1 MEQVFSKVQNMPK
14 RIIQRWLPDPATLKE
29 HKHLRLFGKLLL
41 DANLWHLN
49 RRSAAGACAV
59 GLFMAW
65 VPLPC
70 QMLLAAG
77 GAIAC
82 RANLPLSAALV
93 WLSNPLTMPP
103 LFYGAYLVGCQL
115 LGQPSQHIEITF
127 TWAWLVSVFETV
139 APPLLLGSLVLALL
153 SALVG
158 YVLVRAGWR
167 LSTVRQWQKRKVAR
181 PC

>member
-1 MEQVFSKVQNMPK
+1 MPK
-14 RIIQRWLPDPATLKE
+14 RLIKRWLPDQDKLKE

-49 RRSAAGACAV
+49 RRSAAGAFAV

-65 VPLPC
+65 IPLPC

-77 GAIAC
+77 AAILF
-82 RANLPLSAALV
+82 RVNLPLSVALV
-93 WLSNPLTMPP
+93 WLSNPFTMPP

-115 LGQPSQHIEITF
+115 LGHPAQHIEIQF
-127 TWAWLVSVFETV
+127 TWEWLVSVFETL

-153 SALVG
+153 SALMG
-158 YVLVRAGWR
+158 YAFIRTFWR
-167 LSTVRQWQKRKVAR
+167 INTVRQWQKRKEAR
-181 PC
+181 AC

>member
-1 MEQVFSKVQNMPK
+1 MPK
-14 RIIQRWLPDPATLKE
+14 RLIKRWLPDQDKLKQ

-49 RRSAAGACAV
+49 RRSAAGAFAV

-65 VPLPC
+65 IPLPC

-77 GAIAC
+77 GAILF
-82 RANLPLSAALV
+82 RVNLPLSVALV
-93 WLSNPLTMPP
+93 WLSNPVTMPP

-115 LGQPSQHIEITF
+115 LGHPAQHIDIQF
-127 TWAWLVSVFETV
+127 TWEWLVSVFETL

-153 SALVG
+153 SALMG
-158 YVLVRAGWR
+158 YAFIRTFWR
-167 LSTVRQWQKRKVAR
+167 INTVRQWQKRKEAR
-181 PC
+181 AC

>member
-1 MEQVFSKVQNMPK
+1 MPK
-14 RIIQRWLPDPATLKE
+14 RIIKRWLPDQDKLSASTSTCGCSG
-29 HKHLRLFGKLLL
+29 RLLL

-65 VPLPC
+65 IPPR

-82 RANLPLSAALV
+82 RVNLPSLPWS
-93 WLSNPLTMPP
+93 WYGSSNPFTMPP
-103 LFYGAYLVGCQL
+103 MFCGAYLTGCQL
-115 LGQPSQHIEITF
+115 LGATLPHIIEIPSSPGPG
-127 TWAWLVSVFETV
+127 WVSVFETV
-139 APPLLLGSLVLALL
+139 APPLLLGSWC
-153 SALVG
+153 S
-158 YVLVRAGWR
+158 
-167 LSTVRQWQKRKVAR
+167 

>member
-1 MEQVFSKVQNMPK
+1 MPK
-14 RIIQRWLPDPATLKE
+14 RLIKRWLPDQDKLKE

-49 RRSAAGACAV
+49 RRSAAGAFAV

-65 VPLPC
+65 IPLPC

-77 GAIAC
+77 GAILF
-82 RANLPLSAALV
+82 RVNLPLSVALV
-93 WLSNPLTMPP
+93 WLSNPVTMPP

-115 LGQPSQHIEITF
+115 LGHPAQHIDIQF
-127 TWAWLVSVFETV
+127 TWEWLVSVFETL

-153 SALVG
+153 SALMG
-158 YVLVRAGWR
+158 YAFIRTFWR
-167 LSTVRQWQKRKVAR
+167 INTVRQWQKRKEAR
-181 PC
+181 AC

>member
-1 MEQVFSKVQNMPK
+1 MPK
-14 RIIQRWLPDPATLKE
+14 RLIKRWLPDQDKLKE

-49 RRSAAGACAV
+49 RRSAAGAFAV

-65 VPLPC
+65 IPLPC

-77 GAIAC
+77 GAILF
-82 RANLPLSAALV
+82 RVNLPLSVALV
-93 WLSNPLTMPP
+93 WLSNPVTMPP

-115 LGQPSQHIEITF
+115 LGHPAQHIDIQF
-127 TWAWLVSVFETV
+127 TWEWLVSVFETL

-153 SALVG
+153 SALMG
-158 YVLVRAGWR
+158 YAFIRTFWR
-167 LSTVRQWQKRKVAR
+167 INTIRQWQKRKEAR
-181 PC
+181 AC

>member
-1 MEQVFSKVQNMPK
+1 MPK
-14 RIIQRWLPDPATLKE
+14 RLIKRWMPDQERLKE

-49 RRSAAGACAV
+49 RRSAAGAFAV

-65 VPLPC
+65 IPLPC

-82 RANLPLSAALV
+82 RVNLPLSVALV
-93 WLSNPLTMPP
+93 WLSNPFTMPP
-103 LFYGAYLVGCQL
+103 LFYGAYLTGCQL
-115 LGQPSQHIEITF
+115 LGQPSQHIDIEF
-127 TWAWLVSVFETV
+127 TWAWLVSVFETL

-153 SALVG
+153 SSLIGYALI
-158 YVLVRAGWR
+158 RTFWR
-167 LSTVRQWQKRKVAR
+167 ISTVRQWQKRKEAR
-181 PC
+181 AC

>member
-1 MEQVFSKVQNMPK
+1 MPK
-14 RIIQRWLPDPATLKE
+14 RLIQRWLPDPATLKE

-49 RRSAAGACAV
+49 RRSAAGAFAV

-65 VPLPC
+65 VPSC

-82 RANLPLSAALV
+82 RVNLPLSVALV
-93 WLSNPLTMPP
+93 WLSNPFTMPP
-103 LFYGAYLVGCQL
+103 LFYGAYLTGCQL
-115 LGQPSQHIEITF
+115 LGQSSQHIEIEF

-153 SALVG
+153 SAPSAMPSFVPAGASAPCASGRNARWRAHAESLVG
-158 YVLVRAGWR
+158 PL
-167 LSTVRQWQKRKVAR
+167 QD
-181 PC
+181 

>member
-1 MEQVFSKVQNMPK
+1 MEQVFSKVSNMPK
-14 RIIQRWLPDPATLKE
+14 RLIKRWLPDQDKLKE

-49 RRSAAGACAV
+49 RRSAAGAFAV

-65 VPLPC
+65 IPLPC

-77 GAIAC
+77 GAILF
-82 RANLPLSAALV
+82 RVNLPLSVALV
-93 WLSNPLTMPP
+93 WLSNPVTMPP

-115 LGQPSQHIEITF
+115 LGHPAQHIDIQF
-127 TWAWLVSVFETV
+127 TWAWLVSVFETL

-153 SALVG
+153 SSLLG
-158 YVLVRAGWR
+158 YTLIRTFWR
-167 LSTVRQWQKRKVAR
+167 INTVRQWQKRKEAR
-181 PC
+181 AC

>member
-1 MEQVFSKVQNMPK
+1 MPK
-14 RIIQRWLPDPATLKE
+14 RLIKRWLPDQDKLKE

-49 RRSAAGACAV
+49 RRSAAGAFAV

-65 VPLPC
+65 IPLPC

-82 RANLPLSAALV
+82 RVNLPLSVALV
-93 WLSNPLTMPP
+93 WLSNPVTMPP

-115 LGQPSQHIEITF
+115 LGHPAQHIDIQF
-127 TWAWLVSVFETV
+127 TWAWLVSVFETL
-139 APPLLLGSLVLALL
+139 APPLLLGSLVLAFLSSLL
-153 SALVG
+153 G
-158 YVLVRAGWR
+158 YTLIRTFWR
-167 LSTVRQWQKRKVAR
+167 INTVRQWQKRKEAR
-181 PC
+181 AC

>member
-1 MEQVFSKVQNMPK
+1 MPK
-14 RIIQRWLPDPATLKE
+14 RLIQRWLPDPATLKE

-49 RRSAAGACAV
+49 RRSAAGAFAV

-70 QMLLAAG
+70 QMLLAA
-77 GAIAC
+77 C
-82 RANLPLSAALV
+82 RVNLPLSVALV
-93 WLSNPLTMPP
+93 WLSNPFTMPP
-103 LFYGAYLVGCQL
+103 LFYSAYLTGCQL
-115 LGQPSQHIEITF
+115 LGQSSQHIEIEF

-153 SALVG
+153 SSLIGYALI
-158 YVLVRAGWR
+158 RTCWR
-167 LSTVRQWQKRKVAR
+167 ISTVRQWQKRKVAR
-181 PC
+181 AC

>member
-1 MEQVFSKVQNMPK
+1 MPK
-14 RIIQRWLPDPATLKE
+14 RLIKRWLPDQDKLKE

-49 RRSAAGACAV
+49 RRSAAGAFAV

-65 VPLPC
+65 IPLPC

-77 GAIAC
+77 AAILF
-82 RANLPLSAALV
+82 RVNLPLSVALV
-93 WLSNPLTMPP
+93 WLSNPFTMPP

-115 LGQPSQHIEITF
+115 LGHPAQHIDIQF
-127 TWAWLVSVFETV
+127 TWEWLVSVFETL

-153 SALVG
+153 SALMG
-158 YVLVRAGWR
+158 YAFIRTFWR
-167 LSTVRQWQKRKVAR
+167 INTVRQWQKRKEAR
-181 PC
+181 AC

>member
-1 MEQVFSKVQNMPK
+1 MPK
-14 RIIQRWLPDPATLKE
+14 RLIQRWLPDPATLKE

-49 RRSAAGACAV
+49 RRSAAGAFAV

-70 QMLLAAG
+70 Q
-77 GAIAC
+77 
-82 RANLPLSAALV
+82 
-93 WLSNPLTMPP
+93 
-103 LFYGAYLVGCQL
+103 L
-115 LGQPSQHIEITF
+115 LGQSSQHIEIEF

-153 SALVG
+153 SSLIGYALI
-158 YVLVRAGWR
+158 RTCWR
-167 LSTVRQWQKRKVAR
+167 ISTVRQWQKRKVAR
-181 PC
+181 AC

>member
-1 MEQVFSKVQNMPK
+1 MPK
-14 RIIQRWLPDPATLKE
+14 RLIKRWLPDQDKLKE

-49 RRSAAGACAV
+49 RRSAAGAFAV

-65 VPLPC
+65 IPLPC

-77 GAIAC
+77 GAILF
-82 RANLPLSAALV
+82 RVNLPLSVALV
-93 WLSNPLTMPP
+93 WLSNPFTMPP

-115 LGQPSQHIEITF
+115 LGHPTQHIDIQF
-127 TWAWLVSVFETV
+127 TWEWLVSVFETL

-153 SALVG
+153 SALMG
-158 YVLVRAGWR
+158 YAFIRTFWR
-167 LSTVRQWQKRKVAR
+167 INTVRQWQKRKEAR
-181 PC
+181 AC

>member
-1 MEQVFSKVQNMPK
+1 MPK
-14 RIIQRWLPDPATLKE
+14 RLIKRWLPDQDKLKE

-49 RRSAAGACAV
+49 RRSAAGAFAV

-65 VPLPC
+65 IPLPC

-77 GAIAC
+77 GAILF
-82 RANLPLSAALV
+82 RVNLPLSVALV
-93 WLSNPLTMPP
+93 WLSNPVTMPP

-115 LGQPSQHIEITF
+115 LGHPAQHIDIQF
-127 TWAWLVSVFETV
+127 TWEWLVSVFETL

-153 SALVG
+153 SSLLG
-158 YVLVRAGWR
+158 YTLIRTFWR
-167 LSTVRQWQKRKVAR
+167 INTVRQWQKRKEAR
-181 PC
+181 AC

>member
-1 MEQVFSKVQNMPK
+1 
-14 RIIQRWLPDPATLKE
+14 
-29 HKHLRLFGKLLL
+29 
-41 DANLWHLN
+41 
-49 RRSAAGACAV
+49 
-59 GLFMAW
+59 
-65 VPLPC
+65 
-70 QMLLAAG
+70 MLLAAG

-82 RANLPLSAALV
+82 RVNLPLSVALV